1 MAYGKR
7 NFVSKSHYSSKGK
20 TLPTLPRDST
30 SNKAVKRVY
39 KKKAEVPKT
48 KAAANKQAVYTLS
61 RQVKSL
67 QNLTHGYLQSRTMNE
82 RLAGLQL
89 PHYNQPIGFIL
100 NNMYNNQPMWQ
111 GLVSATGVASYNPVG
126 TFNKA
131 VYDPGLQ
138 DQYEWNARS
147 GNVEVSPITYKP
159 VFTRLNV
166 KFGVKQAGP
175 ATGPCRARITIL
187 KLKNGYEATNK
198 INVAIPDALGAY
210 QNLAI
215 DSSDPSRNFFS
226 PRFHNILY
234 DKWVTIPNLN
244 RLDTEKTFSE
254 RYISIPFKYNDNE
267 RLKPD
272 FNNNPTGQNFWT
284 NVPIKDQIF
293 ALISVNR
300 SMDAGLAYISLSRLD
315 SWRDFHG
322 IQG

>member
-1 MAYGKR
+1 MANGRHYAYKR
-7 NFVSKSHYSSKGK
+7 RHLKGK
-20 TLPTLPRDST
+20 TLPTLPRDT
-30 SNKAVKRVY
+30 TANKAVKRVY
-39 KKKAEVPKT
+39 KKKAQVPKT
-48 KAAANKQAVYTLS
+48 QAGANKQAVYTLS

-82 RLAGLQL
+82 RISGLQM
-89 PHYNQPIGFIL
+89 PHYNQPLAFGV
-100 NNMYNNQPMWQ
+100 NNMYNNQPIWQ
-111 GLVSATGVASYNPVG
+111 GLVSATGVASNNPVG

-159 VFTRLNV
+159 VYTRLNF
-166 KFGVKQAGP
+166 KFGVGM
-175 ATGPCRARITIL
+175 TGTSGAARARITLL
-187 KLKNGYEATNK
+187 KLKKGYEATNK

-234 DKWVTIPNLN
+234 DKWISIPNVN
-244 RLDTEKTFSE
+244 RTDTEKSFTE
-254 RYISIPFKYNDNE
+254 RYVSIPYKYADNE

-272 FNNNPTGQNFWT
+272 FNNNPTAQSFWT

-293 ALISVNR
+293 CLISVNR
-300 SMDAGLAYISLSRLD
+300 VMDDAMKFISLSRLD